1 VPNERKCILKKD
13 NRILHVHIIS
23 IKNQSVPFV
32 PDSPAASHK
41 NFHETRYVES
51 SFAIKNHIKNGELS
65 IPFQIQIPPEPLAK
79 VTGKE

>member
-1 VPNERKCILKKD
+1 VPNERKCILEKD
-13 NRILHVHIIS
+13 NRILHIHIIS

-32 PDSPAASHK
+32 PESPAASHK
-41 NFHETRYVES
+41 NFHETGYVES

-65 IPFQIQIPPEPLAK
+65 IPLQIQIPPEPLAK